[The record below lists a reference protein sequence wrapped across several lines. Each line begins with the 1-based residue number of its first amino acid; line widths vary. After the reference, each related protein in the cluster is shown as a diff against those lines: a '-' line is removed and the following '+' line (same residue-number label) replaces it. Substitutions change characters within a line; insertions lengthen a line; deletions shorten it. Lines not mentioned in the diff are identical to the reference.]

1 MKLITPLR
9 QGSPYDDRPSNH
21 LDPTEPDSG
30 GLCHLDVARR
40 GQIANEG

>member
-9 QGSPYDDRPSNH
+9 RGSPHDDRPSNH

-30 GLCHLDVARR
+30 ALRHLDVARR
-40 GQIANEG
+40 GPIANEG

>member
-1 MKLITPLR
+1 MKLINPLR
-9 QGSPYDDRPSNH
+9 RGPPYDDRPSNH